1 MAHNLLT
8 HLAYRYLLKSLI
20 CFKEKDAM
28 SLTTIDHDKDYE
40 RLNDAIM
47 KAIISSGDVK
57 KVLISFQEKN
67 LIDKMAV
74 LNLILSLEEI
84 ESMMHIEPITK

>member
-1 MAHNLLT
+1 
-8 HLAYRYLLKSLI
+8 
-20 CFKEKDAM
+20 M
-28 SLTTIDHDKDYE
+28 SFTTIDYDKDYE

-47 KAIISSGDVK
+47 KAIISPGDVK
-57 KVLISFQEKN
+57 KVLMSFQEKN

-84 ESMMHIEPITK
+84 ESMMHIEPIAK

>member
-1 MAHNLLT
+1 
-8 HLAYRYLLKSLI
+8 
-20 CFKEKDAM
+20 M
-28 SLTTIDHDKDYE
+28 SFTTIDHDKDYE

-57 KVLISFQEKN
+57 KVLMSFQEKN

-84 ESMMHIEPITK
+84 ESMMHIEPIAK

>member
-1 MAHNLLT
+1 
-8 HLAYRYLLKSLI
+8 
-20 CFKEKDAM
+20 M
-28 SLTTIDHDKDYE
+28 SAAIIDHDKEYE

-47 KAIISSGDVK
+47 KAITSSGDVK
-57 KVLISFQEKN
+57 KVLLSFQEKN

-84 ESMMHIEPITK
+84 EALMNIEPVAK

>member
-1 MAHNLLT
+1 
-8 HLAYRYLLKSLI
+8 
-20 CFKEKDAM
+20 M
-28 SLTTIDHDKDYE
+28 SASIIDHDKEYE

-47 KAIISSGDVK
+47 KAITSSGDVK
-57 KVLISFQEKN
+57 KVLLSFQEKN

-84 ESMMHIEPITK
+84 EALMNIEPVAK

>member
-1 MAHNLLT
+1 
-8 HLAYRYLLKSLI
+8 
-20 CFKEKDAM
+20 M
-28 SLTTIDHDKDYE
+28 SATTIDSDKDYE

-57 KVLISFQEKN
+57 KVLLSFQEKN

-84 ESMMHIEPITK
+84 EALMNIEPVAK

>member
-1 MAHNLLT
+1 
-8 HLAYRYLLKSLI
+8 
-20 CFKEKDAM
+20 M
-28 SLTTIDHDKDYE
+28 SFTTIDHDKDYE

-47 KAIISSGDVK
+47 KAIISPGDVK
-57 KVLISFQEKN
+57 KVLMSFQEKN

-84 ESMMHIEPITK
+84 ESMMHIEPIAK